1 MASTWE
7 LRATIGWSKVFEN
20 HPNSRILP
28 IIQRP
33 CFGKSQLLTG
43 ENFGKSKQKQK
54 ARKFEPK
61 NIVIKMR
68 LLNDFQ
74 TLWCRCRCYFLGTI
88 TDIFTSIETTQISLA
103 VWIFF
108 AHRPTLVHGKIGS
121 AYCLSIG
128 WWQLRTT
135 IFLMLQNVWK
145 SPKKSNSTHFT
156 KLRSK
161 QDKKMRIIVLF
172 CLENGASYCFNN
184 ETFWVIFKHCDAALL
199 DQCIALDFL
208 KCPIQEIGQR
218 LWQSP
223 RNKDQNL
230 ERKMWLP

>member
-1 MASTWE
+1 MV
-7 LRATIGWSKVFEN
+7 KVN
-20 HPNSRILP
+20 CWLGRTLAN
-28 IIQRP
+28 
-33 CFGKSQLLTG
+33 
-43 ENFGKSKQKQK
+43 QKRK

-61 NIVIKMR
+61 NIVIKIR

-145 SPKKSNSTHFT
+145 SPKKSNFTHFT

-161 QDKKMRIIVLF
+161 QDKKMRIIVPLGRVIVLIIRLF
-172 CLENGASYCFNN
+172 EWFSNTVVRLCLIS
-184 ETFWVIFKHCDAALL
+184 VLHLIF
-199 DQCIALDFL
+199 
-208 KCPIQEIGQR
+208 
-218 LWQSP
+218 
-223 RNKDQNL
+223 
-230 ERKMWLP
+230 